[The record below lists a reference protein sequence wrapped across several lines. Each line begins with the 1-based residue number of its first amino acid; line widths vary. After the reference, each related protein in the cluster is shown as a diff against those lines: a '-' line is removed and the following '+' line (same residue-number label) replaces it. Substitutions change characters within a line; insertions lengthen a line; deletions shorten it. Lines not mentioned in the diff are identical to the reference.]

1 MQGVFI
7 VMKNLFYTIIL
18 LCLASCIR
26 TSLESKTIFI
36 PKDLQDMN
44 LADSSSTWSYS
55 RMDTTENL
63 VIFWEKG
70 FGNDLSHPDS
80 LEGQPM
86 DVDLPLL
93 RQQLEHFYT
102 FFRDTLQFTMPD
114 SRCHDTRMMVMLR
127 YSLEGTAYGGS
138 YDDSI
143 GALWVTPQR
152 LRDPRLNCIAHEL
165 GHSFQCQIGADRGGE
180 WPVYGFY
187 EMTSQWMLWQVNPDW
202 LTDEN
207 YHYEAYR
214 HLTHLAFLHTENIYH
229 SPYVLQYWSE
239 KHGRDIIARL
249 FKEGRKDEDPVQAYQ
264 RLTGITHEQFC
275 DEMIDAATHIVGLDF
290 QHAFAETRKYAYQ
303 MGDTVAPLTRGEVRE
318 AGQTLEAFG
327 FDVFPLNITDTD
339 PVEIEL
345 EGMTTDNDAAWRYGF
360 VQAPDGRRWLV
371 VMATPKVWHPLPV
384 PFDEEG
390 NPLPTDP
397 LPVYPYRLKI
407 K

>member
-1 MQGVFI
+1 
-7 VMKNLFYTIIL
+7 MKYIASLLIIL
-18 LCLASCIR
+18 CIVSC
-26 TSLESKTIFI
+26 TSPTSTSKKIFI
-36 PKDLQDMN
+36 PKDLQEMD
-44 LADSSSTWSYS
+44 LTDPASTWSYS
-55 RMDTTENL
+55 RMDTTDNL
-63 VIFWEKG
+63 VIFWEQG
-70 FGNDLSHPDS
+70 FGNDLAHPDS

-93 RQQLEHFYT
+93 RQQLERFYI
-102 FFRDTLQFTMPD
+102 FFRDSLQFTLPG

-214 HLTHLAFLHTENIYH
+214 RLTHLAFLHPENIYH

-239 KHGRDIIARL
+239 KHGRDIIGRL
-249 FKEGRKDEDPVQAYQ
+249 FREGRQDEDPVQAYQ
-264 RLTGITHEQFC
+264 RLTGITHQQFC
-275 DEMIDAATHIVGLDF
+275 DEMIDAAVHIIGLDF
-290 QHAFAETRKYAYQ
+290 RHAYAETRQYAYQ
-303 MGDTVAPLTRGEVRE
+303 MGDTVPPLHRGEVRE
-318 AGQTLEAFG
+318 AGQRLEAFG
-327 FDVFPLNITDTD
+327 FDVYPLEVTAADTVS
-339 PVEIEL
+339 VEIEGL
-345 EGMTTDNDAAWRYGF
+345 VDDPEAAWRHG
-360 VQAPDGRRWLV
+360 VAEAPDGRRWLV
-371 VMATPKVWHPLPV
+371 VMATPGTWHPLPV
-384 PFDEEG
+384 PFDAEG
-390 NPLPTDP
+390 NPVPTDP
-397 LPVYPYRLKI
+397 LPVYPYRLKVQ
-407 K
+407 

>member
-44 LADSSSTWSYS
+44 LADSSSIWSYS

-70 FGNDLSHPDS
+70 FGNDLSNPDS

-239 KHGRDIIARL
+239 KHGRDIIGRL

-345 EGMTTDNDAAWRYGF
+345 EGLTTDNDAAWRYGF

>member
-1 MQGVFI
+1 
-7 VMKNLFYTIIL
+7 MKNLFYTIIL
-18 LCLASCIR
+18 LCLASCIYP
-26 TSLESKTIFI
+26 SLGNKAIFI

-70 FGNDLSHPDS
+70 FGNDLSNPDS

-207 YHYEAYR
+207 YHYEAYK

-239 KHGRDIIARL
+239 KHGRDIIGRL

-345 EGMTTDNDAAWRYGF
+345 EGMTTDSDAAWRYGF

>member
-44 LADSSSTWSYS
+44 LADSSSIWSYS

-70 FGNDLSHPDS
+70 FGNDLSNPDS

-93 RQQLEHFYT
+93 RQQLELFYT

-345 EGMTTDNDAAWRYGF
+345 EGMTTDSDAAWRYGF

>member
-1 MQGVFI
+1 M
-7 VMKNLFYTIIL
+7 
-18 LCLASCIR
+18 
-26 TSLESKTIFI
+26 
-36 PKDLQDMN
+36 DLN
-44 LADSSSTWSYS
+44 ADSSLWSYA

-70 FGNDLSHPDS
+70 FGQDLTHPDS
-80 LEGQPM
+80 LEGQSM

-93 RQQLEHFYT
+93 KQQLESFYQ
-102 FFRDTLQFTMPD
+102 FFRDSLQFTLPA
-114 SRCHDTRMMVMLR
+114 SRCHDTRMMVMLK

-207 YHYEAYR
+207 YHYEAYKR
-214 HLTHLAFLHTENIYH
+214 LTHRAFLHTDNIYH

-239 KHGRDIIARL
+239 KHGRDIIGRM
-249 FKEGRKDEDPVQAYQ
+249 FKEGRQDEDPVQAYR
-264 RLTGITHEQFC
+264 RLTGLTHEQFC
-275 DEMIDAATHIVGLDF
+275 DEMIEAAIKTVGLDF
-290 QHAFAETRKYAYQ
+290 EHAFAQTRQYAYQ
-303 MGDTVAPLTRGEVRE
+303 MGDTVPPLQRGECRE
-318 AGQTLEAFG
+318 GGKTLEAFG
-327 FDVFPLNITDTD
+327 FDVYPLAVADTT

-345 EGMTTDNDAAWRYGF
+345 KGLTSDPEAAWRHGL
-360 VQAPDGRRWLV
+360 VQAPDGRRWVV
-371 VMATPKVWHPLPV
+371 VMATPTVWHPLPA
-384 PFDEEG
+384 PFDAEG
-390 NPLPTDP
+390 NPLENEP
-397 LPVYPYRLKI
+397 LPLYPYQIKLK
-407 K
+407 

>member
-1 MQGVFI
+1 
-7 VMKNLFYTIIL
+7 MKNLFYTIIL

-70 FGNDLSHPDS
+70 FGNDLSNPDS

-345 EGMTTDNDAAWRYGF
+345 EGLTTDNDAAWRYGF

>member
-1 MQGVFI
+1 MQ
-7 VMKNLFYTIIL
+7 
-18 LCLASCIR
+18 
-26 TSLESKTIFI
+26 E
-36 PKDLQDMN
+36 MN
-44 LADSSSTWSYS
+44 LNDSASTWSYA
-55 RMDTTENL
+55 RIDTTENL

-86 DVDLPLL
+86 DVNLSLL
-93 RQQLEHFYT
+93 RHQLEYFYT
-102 FFRDTLQFTMPD
+102 FFRDTLQFTLPD

-207 YHYEAYR
+207 YHYEAYK
-214 HLTHLAFLHTENIYH
+214 HHTHLAFLHHENIYH

-264 RLTGITHEQFC
+264 RITGITHKQFC

-303 MGDTVAPLTRGEVRE
+303 MGDTVPPLTHGEIRE
-318 AGQTLEAFG
+318 GGKALEAFG
-327 FDVFPLNITDTD
+327 FDVFPLNVSATDS
-339 PVEIEL
+339 VEIEL
-345 EGMTTDNDAAWRYGF
+345 EGQTAENDAAWRYGL
-360 VQAPDGRRWLV
+360 VQSPDDRRWLV
-371 VMATPKVWHPLPV
+371 VMATPTTWHPLPV

-397 LPVYPYRLKI
+397 LPVYPYRVKI

>member
-1 MQGVFI
+1 
-7 VMKNLFYTIIL
+7 MKNLFYTIIL

-26 TSLESKTIFI
+26 TSLGNKAIFI

-44 LADSSSTWSYS
+44 LADSSSIWSYS

-70 FGNDLSHPDS
+70 FGNDLSNPDS

-239 KHGRDIIARL
+239 KHGRDIIGRL

-290 QHAFAETRKYAYQ
+290 KHAFAETRKYAYQ

-360 VQAPDGRRWLV
+360 VQAPDGHRWLV

>member
-1 MQGVFI
+1 MQGSFFD
-7 VMKNLFYTIIL
+7 MKNLLYIL
-18 LCLASCIR
+18 ILFCLASCNQ
-26 TSLESKTIFI
+26 TSLSYKSIFI
-36 PKDLQDMN
+36 PRDLQEMD
-44 LADSSSTWSYS
+44 LSDSMSTWSYT
-55 RMDTTENL
+55 RMDTTDNI

-70 FGNDLSHPDS
+70 FGTDLLHPDS

-93 RQQLEHFYT
+93 RQQLERFYT
-102 FFRDTLQFTMPD
+102 FFRDTLQFTLPD
-114 SRCHDTRMMVMLR
+114 SRCHDTRMMVMLK

-207 YHYEAYR
+207 YHYEAYKR
-214 HLTHLAFLHTENIYH
+214 HTHLAFLHTENIYH

-239 KHGRDIIARL
+239 KHGRNIIARL

-264 RLTGITHEQFC
+264 RIAGITHEEFC
-275 DEMIDAATHIVGLDF
+275 DEMIDAAIHIVGLDF
-290 QHAFAETRKYAYQ
+290 HHAFSETRKYAYQ
-303 MGDTVAPLTRGEVRE
+303 MGDTVPPLTRGEIRD

-327 FDVFPLNITDTD
+327 FDVFPLNVPETDFVD
-339 PVEIEL
+339 VEL
-345 EGMTTDNDAAWRYGF
+345 EGLTNENDAAWRYDL

-371 VMATPKVWHPLPV
+371 VMATPKVWHTLPV

-390 NPLPTDP
+390 NPLPIDP
-397 LPVYPYRLKI
+397 LPVYPYRIKI

>member
-1 MQGVFI
+1 
-7 VMKNLFYTIIL
+7 MKYIASLLIIL
-18 LCLASCIR
+18 CIVSC
-26 TSLESKTIFI
+26 TSPTSTSKKIFI
-36 PKDLQDMN
+36 PKDLQEMD
-44 LADSSSTWSYS
+44 LSDPASTWSYS
-55 RMDTTENL
+55 RMDTTDNL
-63 VIFWEKG
+63 VIFWEQG
-70 FGNDLSHPDS
+70 FGNDLAHPDS

-93 RQQLEHFYT
+93 RQQLERFYI
-102 FFRDTLQFTMPD
+102 FFRDSLQFTLPG

-214 HLTHLAFLHTENIYH
+214 RLTHLAFLHPENIYH

-239 KHGRDIIARL
+239 KHGRDIIGRL
-249 FKEGRKDEDPVQAYQ
+249 FREGRQDEDPVQAYQ
-264 RLTGITHEQFC
+264 RLTGITHQQFC
-275 DEMIDAATHIVGLDF
+275 DEMIDAAVHIVGLDF
-290 QHAFAETRKYAYQ
+290 RHAYAETRQYAYQ
-303 MGDTVAPLTRGEVRE
+303 MGDTVPPLHRGEVRE
-318 AGQTLEAFG
+318 AGQRLEAFG
-327 FDVFPLNITDTD
+327 FDVYPLDVTAADTVS
-339 PVEIEL
+339 VEIEGL
-345 EGMTTDNDAAWRYGF
+345 VDDPEAAWRYG
-360 VQAPDGRRWLV
+360 VAEAPDGRRWLV
-371 VMATPKVWHPLPV
+371 VMATPGTWHPLPV
-384 PFDEEG
+384 PFDAEG
-390 NPLPTDP
+390 NPVPTDP
-397 LPVYPYRLKI
+397 LPVYPYRVKVQ
-407 K
+407 